1 MHLVRGQPF
10 SVEPLQLGGIDA
22 LQSTHGMKPAPHRSP
37 EERRT
42 IMSEDETSSQ
52 SSGASRFL
60 IASVFVLG
68 VIVQIAWATA
78 IVITVYY
85 MVLWLMQKL
94 FG

>member
-1 MHLVRGQPF
+1 
-10 SVEPLQLGGIDA
+10 
-22 LQSTHGMKPAPHRSP
+22 
-37 EERRT
+37 
-42 IMSEDETSSQ
+42 MSEDETSSQ